1 MSKGGG
7 MLAIVD
13 CNNCYASCEEI
24 FEPKLAGKPII
35 ILTNNDGQAIAKNQ
49 LAKSLEIDYS
59 IPYHQLKP
67 TLDKF
72 GVVALSSNYTLY
84 GDISARIM
92 RMLHH
97 FCPDMEVYSID
108 EAFLNFDSFHHA
120 NLVNYAKEI
129 RASILNGIGMPVSI
143 GLAQTKTLCKIANR
157 YVKKHNREV
166 GVFAIDSE
174 EKRLE
179 LLKLTPINDIWGVG
193 GQLTVRLNKLGIKTA
208 YDLSLV
214 KPDWA
219 RRNLTIV
226 GERMIRELNGQRCIE
241 LEYIPKRKDIIAS
254 QKSFGKYT
262 DNYEFMQQALATYT
276 SRCAEKLRKQNSV
289 CGQIQVIVQTNSWN
303 TKEKQYFNSICCK
316 LDIPTSHTPTIIK
329 FAIKGLESIFKTGF
343 TYKRVGIM
351 LMDLRDKSDGTQN
364 LFVQEHRFKNDKIMN
379 VIDRINKMNGTNSI
393 RYGTMGYNSEK
404 WKMKQNLLTRCYT
417 TRISDLIKIY

>member
-1 MSKGGG
+1 
-7 MLAIVD
+7 MLAIID

-24 FEPKLAGKPII
+24 FEPKLKGKPII
-35 ILTNNDGQAIAKNQ
+35 VLTNNDGQAIAKNQ
-49 LAKSLEIDYS
+49 LAKSLEIDYAV
-59 IPYHQLKP
+59 PFHQLKP

-92 RMLHH
+92 RMLHS
-97 FCPDMEVYSID
+97 FNPDMEVYSID
-108 EAFLNFDSFHHA
+108 EAFLNFDSFKHFDI
-120 NLVNYAKEI
+120 VKYAKEI
-129 RASILNGIGMPVSI
+129 RSAVLQGIGMPVSI
-143 GLAQTKTLCKIANR
+143 GLANTKTLCKVANR
-157 YVKKHNREV
+157 YVKKHYREV
-166 GVFAIDSE
+166 GVFAIDTE
-174 EKRLE
+174 EKRLA

-193 GQLTVRLNKLGIKTA
+193 SQLTKKLNKLGISTA

-226 GERMIRELNGQRCIE
+226 GERMIRELNGQRCID

-262 DNYEFMQQALATYT
+262 DNYNYMQQALATYT

-289 CGQIQVIVQTNSWN
+289 CGQIQVIVQTNAWN
-303 TKEKQYFNSICCK
+303 HKEKQYFNSITCK

-329 FAIKGLESIFKTGF
+329 FAIKGLKAIYKAGF
-343 TYKRVGIM
+343 VYKRVGIM

-364 LFVQEHRFKNDKIMN
+364 LFVHEDRPKNDQLMKL
-379 VIDRINKMNGTNSI
+379 VDKLNKLNGTKTL
-393 RYGTMGYNSEK
+393 RYGTMGYKSEE
-404 WKMKQNLLTRCYT
+404 WKMKQNHLTRCYT
-417 TRISDLIKIY
+417 TRLTDLIKIH